1 MLTIKLPNTLFHR
14 LEGVAELS
22 HRSVDEVLVSTLNAT
37 LVAPPDLPANLANE
51 LAAMHILND
60 AALWAAVRPSFTPAE
75 PRRLEQLND
84 KAHEKPLTQAEGAE
98 QTTLLD
104 AYYRSVLRRAQALA
118 VLAQRGYPISPEVL
132 SPVTLNNDISN
143 SHNATQSMDKQN
155 PPVMRYDLQGTDTR
169 LGSST
174 RAALVY
180 RDVNIAVLNEGEP
193 RKRHYL

>member
-1 MLTIKLPNTLFHR
+1 MIEQTLTIKLPNTLFHR
-14 LEGVAELS
+14 LERVAQLS

-75 PRRLEQLND
+75 QRRLEQLND
-84 KAHEKPLTQAEGAE
+84 QAHEKPLTQAEAAE

-104 AYYRSVLRRAQALA
+104 AYYRSMLRRAQALA

-132 SPVTLNNDISN
+132 SPVTLNHDLSN
-143 SHNATQSMDKQN
+143 SHNATQ
-155 PPVMRYDLQGTDTR
+155 
-169 LGSST
+169 
-174 RAALVY
+174 
-180 RDVNIAVLNEGEP
+180 
-193 RKRHYL
+193 